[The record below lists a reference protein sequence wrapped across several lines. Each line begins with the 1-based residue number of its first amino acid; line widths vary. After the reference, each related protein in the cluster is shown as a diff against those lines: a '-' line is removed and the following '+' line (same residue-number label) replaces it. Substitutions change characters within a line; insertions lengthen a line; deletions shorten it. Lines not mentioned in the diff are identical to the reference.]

1 MKLDEAAVERV
12 RAGAIDVAGGSLE
25 LAVVNGERQLVL
37 SGDVEP
43 AEAAVDLAFE
53 AGGVARRLG
62 IGGAYHTTLLA
73 HAVDRFRE
81 DALAA
86 VAGDPVVPIVCS
98 TAGIVRHGA
107 EVADVLSQALVRPV
121 RWPDALQRAHDDLG
135 VTRGLDAG
143 PGLTLATIAKHT
155 PILPFVGPATILL
168 ILSSVSCQYAVW
180 AIRRDDRTVFLRGMT
195 VTVVLGI
202 TFLLMQ
208 LTDYALLGAE
218 GLTLSSGTYG
228 TTYYTLTGF
237 HGAHVFGGVI
247 MLSVI
252 LYRGMAGQ
260 FSAKHYDAVEGA
272 SLYWHF
278 VDVVWI
284 VLFFVIYVVK

>member
-1 MKLDEAAVERV
+1 MTTDNNQAMLPIEHNPLASMPHDSHGGLTNPVLGMLLFITSEVMFFGGLFAAYFSV
-12 RAGAIDVAGGSLE
+12 RA
-25 LAVVNGERQLVL
+25 N
-37 SGDVEP
+37 
-43 AEAAVDLAFE
+43 
-53 AGGVARRLG
+53 
-62 IGGAYHTTLLA
+62 
-73 HAVDRFRE
+73 
-81 DALAA
+81 
-86 VAGDPVVPIVCS
+86 
-98 TAGIVRHGA
+98 TA
-107 EVADVLSQALVRPV
+107 Q
-121 RWPDALQRAHDDLG
+121 WP
-135 VTRGLDAG
+135 
-143 PGLTLATIAKHT
+143 PNNPETLAPFHLA
-155 PILPFVGPATILL
+155 ILPFVGPATILL

-180 AIRRDDRTVFLRGMT
+180 AIRRDDRAVFLRAMT

-202 TFLLMQ
+202 VFLLMQ
-208 LTDYALLGAE
+208 ITDYALLGSE
-218 GLTLSSGTYG
+218 GLTLASGTYG

-284 VLFFVIYVVK
+284 LLFSLLYLLPGKTPAT

>member
-1 MKLDEAAVERV
+1 MTTDTSHSILPVEHNPLASMPHDSHGGLTNPVLGMLLFITSEVMFFGGLFAAYFSV
-12 RAGAIDVAGGSLE
+12 RA
-25 LAVVNGERQLVL
+25 N
-37 SGDVEP
+37 
-43 AEAAVDLAFE
+43 AAQWPPEQFQE
-53 AGGVARRLG
+53 
-62 IGGAYHTTLLA
+62 TLK
-73 HAVDRFRE
+73 
-81 DALAA
+81 
-86 VAGDPVVPIVCS
+86 IM
-98 TAGIVRHGA
+98 
-107 EVADVLSQALVRPV
+107 
-121 RWPDALQRAHDDLG
+121 
-135 VTRGLDAG
+135 
-143 PGLTLATIAKHT
+143 
-155 PILPFVGPATILL
+155 PFVGPATILL

-180 AIRRDDRTVFLRGMT
+180 AIRRDDRTVFLRAMT

-208 LTDYALLGAE
+208 ATDYVLLGSE
-218 GLTLSSGTYG
+218 GLTLASGTFG

-284 VLFFVIYVVK
+284 LLFSLLYLLPGKTPAI